1 MYNKDWACNS
11 TCTRATCTCMCGSGI
26 HAADKK
32 KYDIFIGCFRSLV
45 LWQRR
50 CIGHTVLLKLL
61 HHDCSVQAT
70 TRAASGAPRPFHC
83 FILSTTYTTN
93 ATKHTKYK

>member
-1 MYNKDWACNS
+1 M
-11 TCTRATCTCMCGSGI
+11 RSG
-26 HAADKK
+26 AARTEK
-32 KYDIFIGCFRSLV
+32 KYDIFIGGFRSLV

-61 HHDCSVQAT
+61 HHDCSVQAR

-83 FILSTTYTTN
+83 FVLSTTYTN
-93 ATKHTKYK
+93 ATTKHTKYK